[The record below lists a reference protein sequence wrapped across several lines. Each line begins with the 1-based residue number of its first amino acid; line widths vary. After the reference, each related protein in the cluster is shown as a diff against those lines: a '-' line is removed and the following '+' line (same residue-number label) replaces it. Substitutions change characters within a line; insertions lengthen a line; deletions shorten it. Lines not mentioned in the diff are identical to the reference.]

1 MALTTIMLLSGC
13 SEEKNPIIS
22 KKSTAYITGS
32 VFAYYCGIGD
42 IINNIPVDP
51 RYTTQTGYEVPVSF
65 IKPDDSYY
73 HATTDDS
80 SEFSLTVDTGMY
92 TITLQLAHNYPD
104 TIYNVHINKDTT
116 MELIL
121 KYDFYFSDTIVISFQ
136 TDNKPASIIAEMEDM
151 VLLDSLIENMIL
163 PDSARRDTVLDPIRG
178 LVAHY
183 YVPLNSNI
191 LLWEVLENI
200 LLTYSA
206 FSDSFNNDMWF
217 NPGYYICP

>member
-1 MALTTIMLLSGC
+1 MLLSGC

-22 KKSTAYITGS
+22 QKSTANINGS
-32 VFAYYCGIGD
+32 VLAYYCGIGD
-42 IINNIPVDP
+42 IINNIPIDQ

-65 IKPDDSYY
+65 IKPDDNAYY
-73 HATTDDS
+73 ATTDDS

-92 TITLQLAHNYPD
+92 TVTLQLAHSYPD

-116 MELIL
+116 MELIQ